1 MTTATHNTTSLATT
15 TQAGLHYFS
24 PLAAN
29 AQQHQLNRLL
39 QQHQTSSG
47 WTLILAPE
55 TSSLKALA
63 ELQYQQQSR
72 VLVIHRKQIQDLAQ
86 TLKKAILA
94 GTCSCIINFAELRDL
109 QQSTELA
116 ELAQCCGCQ
125 VYCFANPASH
135 CH

>member
-1 MTTATHNTTSLATT
+1 MTTVTHNTTSLATNH
-15 TQAGLHYFS
+15 QAGLHYFS
-24 PLAAN
+24 PLAGN
-29 AQQHQLNRLL
+29 DQQHQLNRLL
-39 QQHQTSSG
+39 QQHQTSRG